1 MISCIARLR
10 RGWGRHMLLALVA
23 LGLGVAFS
31 ALLRSP
37 AAAQTPRPQAG
48 GDTTIYSRTSRAY
61 EQPAPN
67 LDDHWAERHAVGDLA
82 FEAAFVTA
90 PAEVNPG
97 LGPLFNGT
105 ACAGCH
111 IKNGRGLPEKG
122 QRAVRVS
129 QLEPGHGPGVD
140 YPYALEAEAPGANT
154 PGVPGLGTQLQEQGV
169 YGHAPEAVVQI
180 TWQEQPGTYGD
191 GAEYQLRSPQIA
203 LLHLDGTPLP
213 TDILISNRIAQPVFG
228 AGLLEAVPEAAIVQR
243 ADPGDRD
250 GDGISGR
257 PNRVWNVVDQRPTLG
272 RFGWKANTPTLL
284 QQSASAYVN
293 DMGVTNPLFPAADGE
308 TDISMATLEAA
319 AVYVQTLAV
328 PARTLMDDPQVQR
341 GERLFAAA
349 NCVACHV
356 SELRTGPHQIPALAH
371 QTIHPYTDL
380 LLHDLGPGLAEGRPD
395 FEASGSEWRTPPL
408 WGVGLTQTVLPFSGF
423 LHDGRARTL
432 EEAVLWHGGEAE
444 RAREAFQAMTATDR
458 AALIRFLRSL

>member
-1 MISCIARLR
+1 MMLFTPRLL
-10 RGWGRHMLLALVA
+10 RGWGRHALLALVA
-23 LGLGVAFS
+23 LAVGVALS
-31 ALLRSP
+31 AVLRSP
-37 AAAQTPRPQAG
+37 ATAQTPRPQAG
-48 GDTTIYSRTSRAY
+48 GDTTIYSRTSRSY

-67 LDDHWAERHAVGDLA
+67 LDAYWAERHAVGDLA

-90 PAEVNPG
+90 PAQVNPG

-129 QLEPGHGPGVD
+129 QVEPGIGHGSD
-140 YPYALEAEAPGANT
+140 YSFALEVDSPGGNT
-154 PGVPGLGTQLQEQGV
+154 PAVPGIGTQLQEQGV
-169 YGHAPEAVVQI
+169 HGHAPEGIVQLV
-180 TWQEQPGTYGD
+180 WEDQLGTYPD
-191 GAEYQLRSPQIA
+191 GTEYQLRSPQITLLA
-203 LLHLDGTPLP
+203 LDSSPFPEG
-213 TDILISNRIAQPVFG
+213 IAISHRIPQPVFG
-228 AGLLEAVPEAAIVQR
+228 AGLLEAVPEADIVQR
-243 ADPGDRD
+243 ADPGDRN

-257 PNRVWNVVDQRPTLG
+257 PNRVWNVIEQRPTLG

-284 QQSASAYVN
+284 QQSASAYIN
-293 DMGVTNPLFPAADGE
+293 DMGVTNPLFPDADGAM
-308 TDISMATLEAA
+308 DIAMDTLEAA
-319 AVYVQTLAV
+319 SVYVQTIAV
-328 PARTLMDDPQVQR
+328 PARTLLDDPQVQR

-349 NCVACHV
+349 NCIACHV
-356 SELRTGPHQIPALAH
+356 SELRTGPHQIPALAN

-380 LLHDLGPGLAEGRPD
+380 LLHDLGPALADGRPD
-395 FEASGSEWRTPPL
+395 FEATGREWRTPPL

-444 RAREAFQAMTATDR
+444 LARSTFQAMEQDDR